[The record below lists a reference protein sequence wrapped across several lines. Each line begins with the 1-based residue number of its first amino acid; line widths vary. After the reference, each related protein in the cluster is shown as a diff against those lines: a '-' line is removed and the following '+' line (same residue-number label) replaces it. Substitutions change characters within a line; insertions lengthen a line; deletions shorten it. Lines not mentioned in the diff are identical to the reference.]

1 MKVVLAFDSFKE
13 TMSSLE
19 VANITKEELLKKYP
33 NLEVEII
40 SVSDGGEGSL
50 DSIAYSNEC
59 VKEEYIVTGP
69 HFEKI
74 VSSVV
79 NVDGHYYIESASVV
93 GFKYKKEEDSPK
105 KISSYGIGELI
116 KNVLDKNPKS
126 VSICLG
132 GTISNDG
139 GCGMAAALGLKFFDE
154 NNQEFIPLGES
165 LSKIKRIDDSK
176 IDKRI
181 YNTLFYALSDV
192 TNPLFGLNGASYV
205 FARQKGADDLEIE
218 MLDQG
223 LRHLNDKVLEC
234 LKIDASFIPGSG
246 AAGGLG
252 YATYA
257 FLQAKQKSGI
267 DAILEACNFDNKIKN
282 ADYIFTGEGKLDS
295 QSFQGK
301 AIMGIT
307 KKASFENKKVIGI
320 FGTISDE
327 KFELPECVVAVYK
340 TNYLNLP
347 FSEAKLR
354 CEEDLKEIIRKIE
367 LK

>member
-13 TMSSLE
+13 TLSSLE

-33 NLEVEII
+33 NLEVDII

-50 DSIAYSNEC
+50 DSIEYSNDC
-59 VKEEYIVTGP
+59 DRIEYTITGP

-74 VSSVV
+74 SASILNV
-79 NVDGHYYIESASVV
+79 NGDYYIESASVV
-93 GFKYKKEEDSPK
+93 GFKYKQEEDSPK

-116 KNVLDKNPKS
+116 KKVLDNNPKS
-126 VSICLG
+126 ISICLG

-139 GCGMAAALGLKFFDE
+139 GCGMAAALGVKFFDVDG
-154 NNQEFIPLGES
+154 NEFIPLGES
-165 LSKIKRIDDSK
+165 LHKIHKIDNSEL
-176 IDKRI
+176 DKRI
-181 YNTLFYALSDV
+181 YDTKVYALSDV
-192 TNPLFGLNGASYV
+192 TNPLFGKNGASYV
-205 FARQKGADDLEIE
+205 FARQKGADEEEIK
-218 MLDQG
+218 MLDDG
-223 LRHLNDKVLEC
+223 LRHLNDMFIQCFGRDV
-234 LKIDASFIPGSG
+234 SNIPGSG

-257 FLQAKQKSGI
+257 FLNAKQKSGI
-267 DAILEACNFDNKIKN
+267 DSILEACNFDLKIKDT
-282 ADYIFTGEGKLDS
+282 DYIFTGEGKLDS

-307 KKASFENKKVIGI
+307 KKAILYNKKVIGI

-327 KFELPECVVAVYK
+327 KFELPECVCAIYK
-340 TNYLNLP
+340 TNYLDLP

-354 CEEDLKEIIRKIE
+354 CREDLRQIIKNIAIN
-367 LK
+367 